1 MQMMLVCRVS
11 QMEEAVD
18 SVVMAPSTGMMES
31 STLSSVRSSNG
42 NGDVDVQEPNVEEP
56 NREEPL
62 CFW

>member
-1 MQMMLVCRVS
+1 
-11 QMEEAVD
+11 MEEAVD
-18 SVVMAPSTGMMES
+18 SVVMAPLTGMMES

>member
-1 MQMMLVCRVS
+1 MLMMLVCRVS

-18 SVVMAPSTGMMES
+18 SVVMAPLTGMMES

-42 NGDVDVQEPNVEEP
+42 DADVQEPDVEEP

-62 CFW
+62 CFR